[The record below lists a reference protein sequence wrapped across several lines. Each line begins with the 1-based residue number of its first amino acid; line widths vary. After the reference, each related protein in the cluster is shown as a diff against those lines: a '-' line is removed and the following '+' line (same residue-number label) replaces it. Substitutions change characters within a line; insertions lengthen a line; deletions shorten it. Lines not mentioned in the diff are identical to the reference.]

1 MPLWYNKRKAFIIR
15 LRRGIYRACEFSS
28 RCSETHMRNYTKILR
43 IYGIITSKGSN
54 ERRRFPPPERQ
65 TRSLL
70 RTLNHHSAS
79 VRPLACGSAA
89 HFTFVKCEC
98 GIINAK
104 RLLYA
109 SGEEFIACANFP
121 HVVRKCTCAII
132 PKFFG
137 FMV

>member
-1 MPLWYNKRKAFIIR
+1 MNRTRHFFYQSIFTSGKP
-15 LRRGIYRACEFSS
+15 G
-28 RCSETHMRNYTKILR
+28 
-43 IYGIITSKGSN
+43 GIITSKGSD

-98 GIINAK
+98 GIISQQALLRKSLGAALSRWRANWDIDGFAK
-104 RLLYA
+104 ISLRA
-109 SGEEFIACANFP
+109 SILFHGKINTAIGVDFKPSGGESIACVN
-121 HVVRKCTCAII
+121 
-132 PKFFG
+132 
-137 FMV
+137 